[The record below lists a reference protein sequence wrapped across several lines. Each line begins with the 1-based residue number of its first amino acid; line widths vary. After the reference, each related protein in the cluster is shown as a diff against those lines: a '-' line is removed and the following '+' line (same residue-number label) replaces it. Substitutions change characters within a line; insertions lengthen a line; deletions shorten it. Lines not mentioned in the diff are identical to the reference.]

1 MLFFLSRFL
10 WLTTQPKAIR
20 PGLITTINAAYT
32 LNELRNLIE
41 KTGLAGCKIEKNPLG
56 LTITAIK

>member
-1 MLFFLSRFL
+1 MPFFLSWFL
-10 WLTTQPKAIR
+10 WITTQPKAIR

-32 LNELRNLIE
+32 PDELCNLIE
-41 KTGLAGCKIEKNPLG
+41 KTGLTDCKIDKNPLG